1 MSACIADGN
10 GFRGTYCVPSSW
22 LPSTKS
28 RARVGRGSPFGS
40 AGRGEDTRACR
51 PEVYRWEVQ
60 EVVRSEDPEPY
71 ATSSRLSLIVSVR
84 TCARSYCACC
94 TSQLWALP
102 PNTLDSLTAISGETP
117 RFPLTRSESAVRVAP
132 SASAAC
138 VMVKS
143 RGSMHWR
150 STKPPG
156 CGGFFIGIVKT
167 PSVVVDVVDI
177 HGVTFREAENHAPVG
192 ANRYRPK
199 AFEIT
204 PERM

>member
-1 MSACIADGN
+1 MLDVKAPNRLVRIRLRPAMPKVILFIAVLLLCQTAVPQCCVYNWKGAESAC
-10 GFRGTYCVPSSW
+10 W
-22 LPSTKS
+22 
-28 RARVGRGSPFGS
+28 
-40 AGRGEDTRACR
+40 
-51 PEVYRWEVQ
+51 
-60 EVVRSEDPEPY
+60 
-71 ATSSRLSLIVSVR
+71 VSQV
-84 TCARSYCACC
+84 A
-94 TSQLWALP
+94 ALP
-102 PNTLDSLTAISGETP
+102 PKTLERRTAISGEIPRFSLTNSDRVVRVTP
-117 RFPLTRSESAVRVAP
+117 RAA
-132 SASAAC
+132 AAC
-138 VMVKS
+138 VMVKPS
-143 RGSMHWR
+143 GSMHWR